1 MIMGA
6 DPKKMAS
13 LILVSKGASS
23 EWMKAQNK
31 DGMRELAEED
41 SEDLF
46 SNEEGLQTASEEI
59 ISAIEKSDAA
69 ALSEALKSFVSM
81 CDYESHGED

>member
-13 LILVSKGASS
+13 LILVSEGASS